1 VGLSGRQYRRSVLS
15 RGRGHVNRRAKAVR
29 FIVAAMGALIV
40 SVLVSFPTESASLIS
55 ALSPPTAKKKAAVD
69 PRSYLGMYKRAADA
83 CPGLPWTVVAAVGE
97 VESQHGRDAARS
109 KAGAIGPMQILPSTW
124 QAYATDGNGD
134 GKTDAHSAADAIAT
148 AGKLLCVNGGGDR
161 STLATAIWN
170 YNHSWEYVARV
181 LDVSAQ
187 LETAKGGD

>member
-1 VGLSGRQYRRSVLS
+1 
-15 RGRGHVNRRAKAVR
+15 VNRRAKALR

-55 ALSPPTAKKKAAVD
+55 ALSPPTAHKTAVD
-69 PRSYLGMYKRAADA
+69 PKSYVGMYKHAADS

-109 KAGAIGPMQILPSTW
+109 TAGAIGPMQILPSTW
-124 QAYATDGNGD
+124 RAYGTDGNGD
-134 GKTDAHSAADAIAT
+134 GRTDPHNPADAIAT
-148 AGKLLCVNGGGDR
+148 AGKLLCANGGADR
-161 STLATAIWN
+161 ATLATAIWN

-181 LDVSAQ
+181 LDVAAQ
-187 LETAKGGD
+187 LETAKGADS

>member
-1 VGLSGRQYRRSVLS
+1 
-15 RGRGHVNRRAKAVR
+15 
-29 FIVAAMGALIV
+29 V
-40 SVLVSFPTESASLIS
+40 SIAVSFPTESASLIS
-55 ALSPPTAKKKAAVD
+55 ALSPPTKKKTAVD
-69 PRSYLGMYKRAADA
+69 PRSYVGMYKRAADA

-109 KAGAIGPMQILPSTW
+109 TAGAVGPMQFLPSTW
-124 QAYATDGNGD
+124 KAYATDGDGD
-134 GKTDAHSAADAIAT
+134 GKTDVHSAADAIAT

>member
-1 VGLSGRQYRRSVLS
+1 MVLSGRQHRGSVLS
-15 RGRGHVNRRAKAVR
+15 RGRGHVNRRAKALR

-55 ALSPPTAKKKAAVD
+55 ALSPPAKKKAAVD
-69 PRSYLGMYKRAADA
+69 PKSYLGMYKRAADA

-109 KAGAIGPMQILPSTW
+109 RAGAVGPMQFLPVTW
-124 QAYATDGNGD
+124 AAFATDGDGD
-134 GKTDAHSAADAIAT
+134 GKTDVHSAADAIAT
-148 AGKLLCVNGGGDR
+148 ARRLLCSNGAGER
-161 STLATAIWN
+161 ATLATALWN

-181 LDVSAQ
+181 LDVAAQ
-187 LETAKGGD
+187 LETVKGGD

>member
-1 VGLSGRQYRRSVLS
+1 M
-15 RGRGHVNRRAKAVR
+15 NRRAKALR

-40 SVLVSFPTESASLIS
+40 SVLVSFPTESASLIA
-55 ALSPPTAKKKAAVD
+55 ALSPPAKKKAAVD
-69 PRSYLGMYKRAADA
+69 PKSYLGMYERAADA
-83 CPGLPWTVVAAVGE
+83 CPGLPWSVVAAIGE

-124 QAYATDGNGD
+124 QAYATDGDGD
-134 GKTDAHSAADAIAT
+134 GRTDARSPADAIAT

-161 STLATAIWN
+161 ATLATSIWN

-181 LDVSAQ
+181 LDVAAQ
-187 LETAKGGD
+187 LETAKGAE

>member
-1 VGLSGRQYRRSVLS
+1 MGLSGRQYRDAVLS
-15 RGRGHVNRRAKAVR
+15 RGRGHGNRRAKALR

-40 SVLVSFPTESASLIS
+40 SILVSFPTESASLIS
-55 ALSPPTAKKKAAVD
+55 ALSPPTRHTAAVD
-69 PRSYLGMYKRAADA
+69 PKSYVGMYKNAAA
-83 CPGLPWTVVAAVGE
+83 TCPGLPWTVVAAVGE

-109 KAGAIGPMQILPSTW
+109 SAGAMGPMQFLPSTW
-124 QAYATDGNGD
+124 KAYATDGDSD
-134 GKTDAHSAADAIAT
+134 GKVDVHSPADAIAT

-181 LDVSAQ
+181 LDVAAQ
-187 LETAKGGD
+187 LDTAKGADS

>member
-1 VGLSGRQYRRSVLS
+1 LSGRQHRGSVLS
-15 RGRGHVNRRAKAVR
+15 RGRGHGNRRAKALR

-55 ALSPPTAKKKAAVD
+55 ALTPPTRQKAAVD
-69 PRSYLGMYKRAADA
+69 PKSFVGMYRHAADA

-97 VESQHGRDAARS
+97 VESQHGKDAVRS
-109 KAGAIGPMQILPSTW
+109 KAGAIGPMQFLPATW
-124 QAYATDGNGD
+124 EAYATDGDGD
-134 GKTDAHSAADAIAT
+134 GKTDVHDPADAIAT

-161 STLATAIWN
+161 ATLATAVWN

-181 LDVSAQ
+181 LDVAAQ
-187 LETAKGGD
+187 LETAKGAVG

>member
-1 VGLSGRQYRRSVLS
+1 MGLSGRQYRRSVLS
-15 RGRGHVNRRAKAVR
+15 RGRGHVNRRAKALR

-40 SVLVSFPTESASLIS
+40 SVGVSFPTESASLIS
-55 ALSPPTAKKKAAVD
+55 ALTPPVKHKTAVD
-69 PRSYLGMYKRAADA
+69 PKSYMGMYKRAADA

-109 KAGAIGPMQILPSTW
+109 KAGAMGPMQFLPGTW
-124 QAYATDGNGD
+124 RAYGTDGDGD
-134 GKTDAHSAADAIAT
+134 GRTDVHSPADSIAT

-161 STLATAIWN
+161 ATLATAVWN

-181 LDVSAQ
+181 LDVAAQ
-187 LETAKGGD
+187 METAQGG

>member
-1 VGLSGRQYRRSVLS
+1 
-15 RGRGHVNRRAKAVR
+15 
-29 FIVAAMGALIV
+29 MGALIV

-55 ALSPPTAKKKAAVD
+55 ALSPPTKKKAAVD
-69 PRSYLGMYKRAADA
+69 PRSYVGMYKRAADA

-109 KAGAIGPMQILPSTW
+109 KAGAVGPMQFLPSTW
-124 QAYATDGNGD
+124 RAYATDGDGD
-134 GKTDAHSAADAIAT
+134 GRTDVRDAADAIAT

>member
-1 VGLSGRQYRRSVLS
+1 
-15 RGRGHVNRRAKAVR
+15 
-29 FIVAAMGALIV
+29 
-40 SVLVSFPTESASLIS
+40 VSFPTESASLIS
-55 ALSPPTAKKKAAVD
+55 ALSPPASKKAAVD
-69 PRSYLGMYKRAADA
+69 PRSFIGMYRRAADA

-124 QAYATDGNGD
+124 QAYATDGDGD
-134 GKTDAHSAADAIAT
+134 GRTDAHSAADAIAT

-161 STLATAIWN
+161 ATLATAIWN

-181 LDVSAQ
+181 LDVAAQ
-187 LETAKGGD
+187 LETAKGGE

>member
-1 VGLSGRQYRRSVLS
+1 L
-15 RGRGHVNRRAKAVR
+15 
-29 FIVAAMGALIV
+29 GALIV

-55 ALSPPTAKKKAAVD
+55 ALSPPASKKAAVD
-69 PRSYLGMYKRAADA
+69 PRSFIGMYRRAADA

-124 QAYATDGNGD
+124 QAYATDGDGD
-134 GKTDAHSAADAIAT
+134 GRTDAHSAADAIAT

-161 STLATAIWN
+161 ATLATAIWN

-181 LDVSAQ
+181 LDVAAQ
-187 LETAKGGD
+187 LETAKGGE